1 MPHQSGATHVL
12 KVSHYL
18 GTGATCTHGMQ
29 SPTTRTLVV
38 LLQQVLYV
46 KCNQVPLSYGN
57 FYVPISLVDDEDA
70 EIDFQNLEF
79 DIGFSTQYDCTLFLP
94 ANS

>member
-1 MPHQSGATHVL
+1 
-12 KVSHYL
+12 
-18 GTGATCTHGMQ
+18 MQ

-46 KCNQVPLSYGN
+46 KCNHVPLSYGN
-57 FYVPISLVDDEDA
+57 FYVPISLVDDDEA
-70 EIDFQNLEF
+70 ELDFQNLEF
-79 DIGFSTQYDCTLFLP
+79 NIGFFTQYDCTLFLP